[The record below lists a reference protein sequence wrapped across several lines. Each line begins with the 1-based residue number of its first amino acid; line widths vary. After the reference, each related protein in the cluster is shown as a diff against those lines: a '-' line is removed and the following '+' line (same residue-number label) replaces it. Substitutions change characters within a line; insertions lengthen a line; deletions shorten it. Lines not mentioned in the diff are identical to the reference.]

1 MKKLLVLL
9 ALSLNLVAFAQDG
22 QLHLKNAL
30 VVSHLD
36 KQEDRFTL
44 EIAISEILTRCNV
57 KNLVSLNVLKQ
68 GGDPQVL
75 LTDSVSN
82 NLKAKGVDTYMLVSV
97 RGFDQRFKK
106 SSRNFNLAE
115 DLAAENLFPI
125 YKEDIVS
132 VTFEFHFYR
141 DGKLIYTD
149 LIRIGGASSREKVLK
164 KLNKKMTKRVLKT
177 WK

>member
-1 MKKLLVLL
+1 MKKLLFLL
-9 ALSLNLVAFAQDG
+9 TLSVNLTVFAQDN

-44 EIAISEILTRCNV
+44 EIAISEILTRCKV

-75 LTDSVSN
+75 LTDSVSS

-149 LIRIGGASSREKVLK
+149 LIRISGASSREKVLK
-164 KLNKKMTKRVLKT
+164 KLSKKMSKRVLKK